1 MTFDEVL
8 ERFVLAFERTF
19 DHVMYGTLENVLF
32 PDLGIIAAAFVVNMF
47 FMIIFVFI
55 FFGIF
60 GGRLVGR

>member
-8 ERFVLAFERTF
+8 ERIVLAFERTL
-19 DHVMYGTLENVLF
+19 DHVIYGTLDNVLF

-47 FMIIFVFI
+47 FMMIFVFI